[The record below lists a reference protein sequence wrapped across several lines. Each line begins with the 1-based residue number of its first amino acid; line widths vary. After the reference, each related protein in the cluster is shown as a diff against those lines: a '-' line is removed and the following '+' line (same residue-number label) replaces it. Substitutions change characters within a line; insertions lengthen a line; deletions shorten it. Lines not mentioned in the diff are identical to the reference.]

1 MPKAFTYCIC
11 IDRNHQQF
19 RVHEIPQ
26 LKDNRGR
33 TFLNISGL
41 QHRYS
46 RPTSRH
52 VQVAQRLQRL
62 CALSCVPLI
71 HGGNFKMLVGFSGAA
86 NSLKKQ
92 GMHNFIT
99 HKCCLNTAVNENY
112 KAECVDC
119 PSFLAY
125 FGIIHDRI
133 Y

>member
-1 MPKAFTYCIC
+1 
-11 IDRNHQQF
+11 
-19 RVHEIPQ
+19 
-26 LKDNRGR
+26 
-33 TFLNISGL
+33 
-41 QHRYS
+41 
-46 RPTSRH
+46 
-52 VQVAQRLQRL
+52 
-62 CALSCVPLI
+62 
-71 HGGNFKMLVGFSGAA
+71 MLVGFSGAA

-112 KAECVDC
+112 KAKCVDS